1 MADIFQT
8 TFSNA
13 FSWMN
18 MYEFLFKFH
27 WFVSKQPINN
37 IPALVQIMAWR
48 RSGDKPLSEPI
59 MVRLQTHICVTRL
72 QWVKWHSVHDNI
84 KHVFLLKVLWWFW
97 IFEQTLFNVIMR
109 DIVAN
114 IIRFVWNH
122 RCITHK
128 ILYNSSVGLKCTA
141 IINRMTNAQRK
152 GLFR

>member
-1 MADIFQT
+1 MA
-8 TFSNA
+8 
-13 FSWMN
+13 
-18 MYEFLFKFH
+18 L
-27 WFVSKQPINN
+27 
-37 IPALVQIMAWR
+37 R

-141 IINRMTNAQRK
+141 IINRMTNAPKRTVPK
-152 GLFR
+152 NPIMFRWSEIFRYCNHTCRNHITVKVIRSDIFANRMLLH